1 MSEIVFMIFG
11 IISISAVAI
20 FAFVSLLNDHKKM

>member
-11 IISISAVAI
+11 IISISTVAI

>member
-1 MSEIVFMIFG
+1 MIDVVFMIFG

-20 FAFVSLLNDHKKM
+20 FAFVSLLKDYKKI